1 MRTARTVV
9 LAAVAACG
17 MAVSAQQVKIGNY
30 KFPGGGEYQ
39 GELYKG
45 KPSGT
50 GTTTFP
56 NGDSHTGEYVKGK
69 RQGKGIYQFADGE

>member
-30 KFPGGGEYQ
+30 KFPGFAGG
-39 GELYKG
+39 
-45 KPSGT
+45 
-50 GTTTFP
+50 
-56 NGDSHTGEYVKGK
+56 
-69 RQGKGIYQFADGE
+69 